1 MRISKKLISKK
12 KPFYAISEELKL
24 FLKDHDRWMEDV
36 ISYDDLL
43 RYSDSI
49 NLYDKKNKDTLWVRL
64 IFNESERQ
72 EIDENLKII
81 QNSNLRFIRSS
92 SSSLPPKTMIDLE
105 KTFNCTLTQIEVFLQ
120 SVSELQN
127 K

>member
-1 MRISKKLISKK
+1 M
-12 KPFYAISEELKL
+12 
-24 FLKDHDRWMEDV
+24 DNV

-72 EIDENLKII
+72 EIDENLKIRNAAI
-81 QNSNLRFIRSS
+81 
-92 SSSLPPKTMIDLE
+92 TALE
-105 KTFNCTLTQIEVFLQ
+105 KTYERVI
-120 SVSELQN
+120 
-127 K
+127 

>member
-1 MRISKKLISKK
+1 MAIEKKLISKK
-12 KPFYAISEELKL
+12 KPFYPISKKL
-24 FLKDHDRWMEDV
+24 ENFLRQHDRWIEDV

-72 EIDENLKII
+72 EIDENLK
-81 QNSNLRFIRSS
+81 LFIHSF
-92 SSSLPPKTMIDLE
+92 I
-105 KTFNCTLTQIEVFLQ
+105 LTEILHQ
-120 SVSELQN
+120 SHT
-127 K
+127 